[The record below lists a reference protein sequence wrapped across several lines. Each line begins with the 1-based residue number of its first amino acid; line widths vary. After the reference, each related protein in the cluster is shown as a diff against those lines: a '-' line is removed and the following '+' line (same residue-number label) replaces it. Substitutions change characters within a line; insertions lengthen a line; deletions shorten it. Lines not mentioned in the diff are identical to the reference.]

1 MTENERLL
9 LEIDRDIA
17 LCQKELVSINNIVH
31 MHKKTLLSL
40 YDSKI
45 KVYGEMLKERDNNA

>member
-31 MHKKTLLSL
+31 MHKKHSYLFM
-40 YDSKI
+40 I
-45 KVYGEMLKERDNNA
+45 AR